1 MEGAALVANVYLRL
15 RLFFSNIT
23 SSSVAGL
30 RSLDGE
36 KKGSLFGSISQPAAR
51 NLRLET
57 EIGRAHV

>member
-23 SSSVAGL
+23 SSSVAGS

-36 KKGSLFGSISQPAAR
+36 KKGSLLGSMSPSAAR
-51 NLRLET
+51 N
-57 EIGRAHV
+57 